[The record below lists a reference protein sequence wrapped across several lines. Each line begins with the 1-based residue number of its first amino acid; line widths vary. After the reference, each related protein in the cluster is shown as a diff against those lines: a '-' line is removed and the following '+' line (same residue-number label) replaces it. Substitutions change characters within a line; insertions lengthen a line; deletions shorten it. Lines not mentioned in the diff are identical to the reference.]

1 MQTDFFSSPTVC
13 FRTKTIISCRTSHF
27 LLQTIIFYSSQ
38 IFILK
43 GRRTA
48 VRNADFQPV
57 GAAKKA
63 QERNVFSF
71 QFLFDE
77 FPFRRDK
84 YNSPDRTQLF
94 RATGYSIYSKT
105 SVWCWRKTAF
115 SVSSLATLFLY
126 RTVLLD
132 PNCENKIC
140 NKINPLPEPSL
151 RVRPSLSWLTNAV
164 TNDLMISKYRQT
176 FLCEHHS

>member
-1 MQTDFFSSPTVC
+1 MEKIDKNYVAMMVNISLTVTISLLPYIQKIALFTLYVASQLTKLICKLIFFFSSPTLC

-94 RATGYSIYSKT
+94 RATGY
-105 SVWCWRKTAF
+105 
-115 SVSSLATLFLY
+115 
-126 RTVLLD
+126 
-132 PNCENKIC
+132 
-140 NKINPLPEPSL
+140 
-151 RVRPSLSWLTNAV
+151 
-164 TNDLMISKYRQT
+164 
-176 FLCEHHS
+176 

>member
-1 MQTDFFSSPTVC
+1 MEKIDKNYVGMMINISLTVTISLLPYIQKIVLFTLYVASQLTKLICKLILFSSPTLC

-48 VRNADFQPV
+48 VRNADFQPM

-94 RATGYSIYSKT
+94 RATGY
-105 SVWCWRKTAF
+105 
-115 SVSSLATLFLY
+115 
-126 RTVLLD
+126 
-132 PNCENKIC
+132 
-140 NKINPLPEPSL
+140 
-151 RVRPSLSWLTNAV
+151 
-164 TNDLMISKYRQT
+164 
-176 FLCEHHS
+176 

>member
-1 MQTDFFSSPTVC
+1 MEKIDKNYVAMMINISLTVTISLLPYIQKIALFTLYVASQLTKLICKLIFFSSPTVC

-27 LLQTIIFYSSQ
+27 LLQIIIFYSSQ

-84 YNSPDRTQLF
+84 YNSP
-94 RATGYSIYSKT
+94 
-105 SVWCWRKTAF
+105 
-115 SVSSLATLFLY
+115 
-126 RTVLLD
+126 
-132 PNCENKIC
+132 
-140 NKINPLPEPSL
+140 
-151 RVRPSLSWLTNAV
+151 
-164 TNDLMISKYRQT
+164 
-176 FLCEHHS
+176 